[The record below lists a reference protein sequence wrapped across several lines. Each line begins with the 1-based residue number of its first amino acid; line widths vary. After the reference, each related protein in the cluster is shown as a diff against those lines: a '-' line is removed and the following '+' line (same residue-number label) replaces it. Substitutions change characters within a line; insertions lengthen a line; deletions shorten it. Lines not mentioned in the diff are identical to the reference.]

1 MSPVREAGHTD
12 SLRLNSA
19 KHQAQQQRKGGM
31 REQGDHLAQE
41 TYRVSLKL
49 DPWVASEP
57 YSILE
62 FVHLYPASNS
72 FLLFLRNLER
82 IFDIEEWGKI
92 KDKRSGSGEK
102 ERLKDI
108 GWNGLIERKFN
119 NFKWRAEGNC
129 GSKLTV
135 TEWLV
140 FSLNWCLT
148 GLKGR
153 MSQSEGSYQKSV
165 KRRHKQTNRDPG
177 ADLYKRL
184 SCRYKQM

>member
-1 MSPVREAGHTD
+1 MFEFSKAPGSAAEKRRDERAGGPPGPT
-12 SLRLNSA
+12 
-19 KHQAQQQRKGGM
+19 
-31 REQGDHLAQE
+31 E
-41 TYRVSLKL
+41 THRVSLKL

-62 FVHLYPASNS
+62 FVHIYPASNS

-82 IFDIEEWGKI
+82 IFDIKEWGKI

-129 GSKLTV
+129 GRKLTV
-135 TEWLV
+135 TEWLA
-140 FSLNWCLT
+140 FSLNWPQFCIKLMVWWPQFCIKLWVFT
-148 GLKGR
+148 YPDMERHSDLWPTVILLENR
-153 MSQSEGSYQKSV
+153 WIISV
-165 KRRHKQTNRDPG
+165 H
-177 ADLYKRL
+177 
-184 SCRYKQM
+184 